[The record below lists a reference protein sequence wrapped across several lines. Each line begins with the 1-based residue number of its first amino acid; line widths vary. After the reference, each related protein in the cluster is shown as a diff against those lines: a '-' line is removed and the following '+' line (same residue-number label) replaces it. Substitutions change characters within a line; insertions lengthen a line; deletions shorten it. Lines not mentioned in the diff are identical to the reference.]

1 MDELLN
7 RFTSIDCAVE
17 LKRMKYVF
25 TAGHD
30 HGHYRPSSALYGRI
44 HRVELDM
51 RTTFFGILIKDIKV
65 LIPSHH
71 PARQKCDY
79 WKSTGHILYYL

>member
-30 HGHYRPSSALYGRI
+30 QGDYRPSSALYRRI

-51 RTTFFGILIKDIKV
+51 RTTIFGILIKDIKV

-71 PARQKCDY
+71 RQ
-79 WKSTGHILYYL
+79 